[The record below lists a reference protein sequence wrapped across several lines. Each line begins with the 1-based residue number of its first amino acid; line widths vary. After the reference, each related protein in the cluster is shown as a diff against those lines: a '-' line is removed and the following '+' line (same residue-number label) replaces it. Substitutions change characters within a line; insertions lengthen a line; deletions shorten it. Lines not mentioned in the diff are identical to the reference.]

1 MRILFL
7 GTLFLCGCSQA
18 VPPAASV
25 YFLGQPYR
33 SGGIWSYP
41 REDFAGDEAGIAA
54 ILPAAAGLT
63 ANGEA
68 RDARGMHAA
77 HRTLQ
82 LPAIITVTNLE
93 NGRSVRLRVHD
104 RGPDMAGRVVAVSP
118 RAAALLG
125 ATGPFRA
132 RVVVDGTASRQ
143 AIEGLPGQ
151 TALLVMEAAPVG
163 RVERETLAAP
173 AGARA
178 ATPRTVNVQAATVE
192 ATAVPRMPERLPEQ
206 VVQGAPGM
214 GRIWLEAGRFFRRD
228 LAEVQ
233 AARIGGRAEAF
244 GPPGRQQQWR
254 VRSGPFDGIAAA
266 DVALA
271 RALAQGQ
278 PDLRLAVE

>member
-1 MRILFL
+1 MA
-7 GTLFLCGCSQA
+7 T
-18 VPPAASV
+18 VPPTASR
-25 YFLGQPYR
+25 YFLGEPYR

-54 ILPAAAGLT
+54 IMPAATGLT
-63 ANGEA
+63 PNAEA

-82 LPAIITVTNLE
+82 LPSIITVTNLE

-178 ATPRTVNVQAATVE
+178 ANPRTVTVPAATVE

-254 VRSGPFDGIAAA
+254 VRAGPFDGIAAA